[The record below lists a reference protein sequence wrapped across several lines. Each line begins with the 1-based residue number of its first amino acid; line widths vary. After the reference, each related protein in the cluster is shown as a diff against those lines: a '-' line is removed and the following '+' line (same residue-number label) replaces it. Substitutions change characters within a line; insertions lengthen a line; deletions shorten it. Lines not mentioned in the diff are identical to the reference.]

1 MSFQDEEKTAMTP
14 PPSPDLG
21 DRTVAVGERTQVAE
35 PQTCPVCETV
45 SPGTEQY
52 CLDCGFLL
60 SETPGE
66 APAAVAPPAVLV
78 DHNGREFPLRIGE
91 NSIGRESA
99 DVLLNDS
106 AVSRKHASI
115 TIGESAVEIEDLGS
129 TNGTEVDGARISA
142 GEKVALRDG
151 SVVVVGSA
159 RLTLKVTGM
168 ELPDE
173 SVETDRP
180 APEVAPLAEE
190 SPPVAWLVAQN
201 GQEFALHESANLIGR
216 REDNDIRIVS
226 DSYMSGRHAELRA
239 EEGRF
244 VLTDLGS
251 TNGTF
256 VNGEKLEP
264 NAPRDIST
272 DDEIVLGQTVLRL
285 KLPDEHVPVAGEGEQ
300 SGDGGD

>member
-115 TIGESAVEIEDLGS
+115 TVGESAIEIEDLGS
-129 TNGTEVDGARISA
+129 TNGT
-142 GEKVALRDG
+142 
-151 SVVVVGSA
+151 
-159 RLTLKVTGM
+159 
-168 ELPDE
+168 
-173 SVETDRP
+173 
-180 APEVAPLAEE
+180 
-190 SPPVAWLVAQN
+190 
-201 GQEFALHESANLIGR
+201 
-216 REDNDIRIVS
+216 
-226 DSYMSGRHAELRA
+226 Y
-239 EEGRF
+239 
-244 VLTDLGS
+244 
-251 TNGTF
+251 

-285 KLPDEHVPVAGEGEQ
+285 KLPEEPVPVAGEGEQ